1 MSYMGALEA
10 AGAKVIRYEY
20 FGDYQGTILAEVE
33 YEGRRGYVEISYG
46 SCDHCDAYQAF
57 SSDLGWDHEL
67 TQQDLSNFG
76 RNYLEDIE
84 SAEKLIEKFTEQL
97 EWDWEA
103 EDMVK
108 WLKEKANE

>member
-33 YEGRRGYVEISYG
+33 YEDRRGYVEISYG
-46 SCDHCDAYQAF
+46 SCSHCDSYQAF
-57 SSDLGWDHEL
+57 EEDFDWDIGPDEEAL
-67 TQQDLSNFG
+67 AEFG
-76 RNYLEDIE
+76 RRYLEDIE
-84 SAEKLIEKFTEQL
+84 SADKLIEKFTEQL
-97 EWDWEA
+97 KWDWEA

-108 WLKEKANE
+108 WLKGN

>member
-10 AGAKVIRYEY
+10 AGAKIIRYEY

-33 YEGRRGYVEISYG
+33 YEDRRGYVEISYG
-46 SCDHCDAYQAF
+46 SCSHCDAYQAF

-67 TQQDLSNFG
+67 TEQELANFG

-84 SAEKLIEKFTEQL
+84 SSDKLIEKFTKQL
-97 EWDWEA
+97 DWDWQA
-103 EDMVK
+103 EDVIK